1 MAKKENKY
9 KDYNRHKEVYQPTGI
24 AEYMGLGRVID
35 FDNYP
40 TRLAFLFSILT
51 CVAEVLYQGVFV
63 PGSTSSAAMMMGAN
77 VGLSFLFCFMIAIE
91 LDPDRKLGGLLGG
104 FLSAIGVHFLGEGN
118 IIVLLW
124 LLWMLRMFNRTAGD
138 RHRMADDILIIG
150 TAAWLGA
157 NEFWV
162 YPVITGAAFVVEA
175 LITAGYFGSYFLAA
189 FAFATTFFADMTRTA
204 PNLSIFYVYMC
215 AIAFLL
221 FLPELRV
228 ATLCQAVGDKD
239 GQPLY
244 KTRLIYCQAIFIM
257 IIFALV
263 VLHGDKQAIVVLPA
277 IMSAI
282 GCGAYLLFDLIV
294 NKPYHN
300 LKRK

>member
-9 KDYNRHKEVYQPTGI
+9 KDYNRHKETYHATGI
-24 AEYMGLGRVID
+24 GEYLGLGRAIN

-40 TRLAFLFSILT
+40 TRLAFLFTIVS
-51 CVAEVLYQGVFV
+51 CVAETFYQGAVN
-63 PGSTSSAAMMMGAN
+63 GLSSSASMMFGAN
-77 VGLSFLFCFMIAIE
+77 VGLSLLFSFFIANE
-91 LDPDRKLGGLLGG
+91 LDPDRKVGGLIGG
-104 FLSAIGVHFLGEGN
+104 ILSAVGVHFLGEGN

-150 TAAWLGA
+150 CAAWLGA

-189 FAFATTFFADMTRTA
+189 IAFASTFFANVTREPA
-204 PNLSIFYVYMC
+204 NLSLLYVYMC
-215 AIAFLL
+215 GIAFML

-228 ATLCQAVGDKD
+228 ASLCQAVGDKD
-239 GQPLY
+239 GNPLY

-277 IMSAI
+277 IMSAV
-282 GCGAYLLFDLIV
+282 GCGAYLLYDLVV

-300 LKRK
+300 LKRR